1 MKPLPDGGIHERTK
15 GQEDSGNC
23 APAPVSYTHLIAF
36 RTFYAGRSGV
46 TELSEK
52 TSKING
58 LQVVNKLYLQIIG
71 VQKWTPIILFFLII

>member
-1 MKPLPDGGIHERTK
+1 MD
-15 GQEDSGNC
+15 C
-23 APAPVSYTHLIAF
+23 FSYKYLRIEYFVLAEYKIIKSPKTIAF